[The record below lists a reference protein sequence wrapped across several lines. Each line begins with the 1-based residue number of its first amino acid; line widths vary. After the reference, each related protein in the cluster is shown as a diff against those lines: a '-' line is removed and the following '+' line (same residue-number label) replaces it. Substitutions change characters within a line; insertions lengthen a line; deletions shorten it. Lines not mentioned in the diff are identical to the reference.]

1 MKMMV
6 NQKNEIKIDFEYIV
20 RFLVIVIYILDVSP
34 DEIRWREI

>member
-1 MKMMV
+1 MMV